1 MKKIAIISSLW
12 GISMFLSAQNE
23 ANGKNTDTLV
33 EKKISTIERVATWY
47 MDNMNYGTIT
57 LFMAIESTFI
67 PFPSEVIVPP
77 AAYKASQEGS
87 DLNIIL
93 VVVFA
98 TIGAVTGALINYT
111 LALRLGRPL
120 IHKFADSK
128 LGKMCLLSSKKV
140 QNAEDYFVKHGR
152 SSTFI
157 GRLLP
162 GIRHLISIPAG
173 LARMPLL
180 PFVAF
185 TALGAGIWNIVLATM
200 GYVAHG
206 KADLIDRYGKEI
218 SYVMLVLGV
227 SFAGYLIY
235 NGFFKKKKRK
245 TTK

>member
-23 ANGKNTDTLV
+23 ANGKSTDTLV

-87 DLNIIL
+87 GLNIIL

-128 LGKMCLLSSKKV
+128 LGKICLLSSKKV

-227 SFAGYLIY
+227 SFAGYLVY
-235 NGFFKKKKRK
+235 NGFFKKKKGSK
-245 TTK
+245 EV

>member
-227 SFAGYLIY
+227 SFAGYLVY